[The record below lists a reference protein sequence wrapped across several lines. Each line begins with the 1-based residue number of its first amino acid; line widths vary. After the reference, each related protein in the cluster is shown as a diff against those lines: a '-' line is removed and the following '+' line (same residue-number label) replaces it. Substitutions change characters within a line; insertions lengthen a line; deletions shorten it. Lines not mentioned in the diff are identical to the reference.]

1 MNLKSFTRHTA
12 LTLLM
17 TLATG
22 GVSANE
28 AVLDHSPLPED
39 NAALVRG
46 AEIVATNC
54 NGCHGLKYLRYRH
67 LLNLGVNKDKI
78 EAWRGSQS
86 MDATLA
92 PQMSEEA
99 AKESFGGAVPPDLSL
114 MASAREGG
122 GHYLYSYL
130 TGYHN
135 TQDGALSNT
144 IFPETRMPDV
154 LGIAT
159 ATDEKQK
166 ADIQAQ
172 AKDVSA
178 FLIWAADPH
187 APERKQLGIYV
198 LIYLAFMTTLL
209 YLWKRRIWAR
219 IDQEPPIE

>member
-1 MNLKSFTRHTA
+1 MIRMLRATFSA
-12 LTLLM
+12 LLL
-17 TLATG
+17 AWAPG
-22 GVSANE
+22 AAHANE

-67 LLNLGVNKDKI
+67 LLNLGVSKDKVD
-78 EAWRGSQS
+78 EWRGSQS
-86 MDATLA
+86 LDAVLA
-92 PQMSEEA
+92 PQMSDEA
-99 AKESFGGAVPPDLSL
+99 AKESFGGVVPPDLSL

-130 TGYHN
+130 TAYHN
-135 TQDGALSNT
+135 TQDGVLGNT
-144 IFPETRMPDV
+144 VFPETRMPDV
-154 LGIAT
+154 LGMAT
-159 ATDEKQK
+159 ATDAQQK
-166 ADIQAQ
+166 AGVQAQ
-172 AKDVSA
+172 ARDVSA

-187 APERKQLGIYV
+187 APERKHLGIYV
-198 LIYLAFMTTLL
+198 LAYLAFMTVLL